1 MKDQSNKT
9 NKDLKGWVEFGIEFG
24 NVNAGKELETLIMN
38 QKEQKHKKKD
48 SSKKER

>member
-9 NKDLKGWVEFGIEFG
+9 NKDLKGRVEFGIEFG
-24 NVNAGKELETLIMN
+24 NVN